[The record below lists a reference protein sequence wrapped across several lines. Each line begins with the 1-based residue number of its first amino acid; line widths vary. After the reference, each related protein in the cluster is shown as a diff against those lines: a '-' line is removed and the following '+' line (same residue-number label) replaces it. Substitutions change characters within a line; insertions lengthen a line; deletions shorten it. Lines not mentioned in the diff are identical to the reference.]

1 MTVYMVAQVEILD
14 PAQWQRYK
22 EIAAPAIARH
32 GGRYLAR
39 GVSPEVAEADWAQ
52 PERLQVN
59 MVEFPTM
66 EQAHAWYNSPEYA
79 KALAIRKTAVNRLLF
94 FVHG

>member
-39 GVSPEVAEADWAQ
+39 RVSPEVAEADWAQ

-66 EQAHAWYNSPEYA
+66 E
-79 KALAIRKTAVNRLLF
+79 RK
-94 FVHG
+94 

>member
-1 MTVYMVAQVEILD
+1 MVAQVEILD

-22 EIAAPAIARH
+22 EIAAPATARH

-66 EQAHAWYNSPEYA
+66 EQAHAHCP
-79 KALAIRKTAVNRLLF
+79 
-94 FVHG
+94 